1 MSYYFNNDGVLVLTL
16 NDNAA
21 LNLDY
26 CILLFQIVNSG
37 CRSSDI
43 LVSVLRSGLPT

>member
-1 MSYYFNNDGVLVLTL
+1 MSDYFNNDGVLILNL

-21 LNLDY
+21 LNFDDG
-26 CILLFQIVNSG
+26 ILLFQIVNSG